1 MLVKSSIRMSNQNNF
16 YANGSMGCQLEEEG
30 NGRIIIR
37 TGTDAI
43 GASPPSVL
51 GP

>member
-1 MLVKSSIRMSNQNNF
+1 MSNQNNF
-16 YANGSMGCQLEEEG
+16 YANGMGCQLKEEG

-43 GASPPSVL
+43 GASAPSVL